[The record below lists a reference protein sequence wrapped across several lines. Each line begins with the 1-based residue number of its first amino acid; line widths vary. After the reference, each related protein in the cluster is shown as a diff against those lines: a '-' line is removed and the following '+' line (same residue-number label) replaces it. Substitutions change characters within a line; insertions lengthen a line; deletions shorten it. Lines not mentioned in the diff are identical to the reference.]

1 MLNNP
6 ELMTGT
12 MWALVA
18 MGMLL
23 GFLTLIIVTVVI
35 IKRVEKYK
43 KKKRREQQRF
53 ENNIF

>member
-53 ENNIF
+53 E